1 MDIVAFSDV
10 TKTYR
15 GVPALDALSLTVR
28 ADALTVLCGP
38 PQSGKSVLMRL
49 LVGLE
54 KAESG
59 RILVEGQDVTAL
71 PPGARH
77 IGYVPQ
83 SFALYP
89 HLTVFEN
96 IAYPMRLQG
105 APKAEIARK
114 VERAVQL
121 LSIGHLLQKRPDQLS
136 GGEKQRVAIA
146 RGLLKDAR
154 IFVLDDPLVGLDYK
168 LRERLMDDLQSMR
181 RELGATFLYATSD
194 ALEAMTMAED
204 IVVMDAGKVIEHAPV
219 ARLYQQPHHLRS
231 MELVGFPGC
240 NMLSG
245 EMAGNGVCNSP
256 LGSVALDAE
265 AELPQRGAGIVLGL
279 RPEAITLTAQGQRAN
294 GQGADLGIGRGNGT
308 VRLVEDLGG
317 EQVVYLDTAGLTLV
331 TCLSVGQGT
340 VPAYG
345 EEIAYRFDPAS
356 LIAFDAGTG
365 RRLGRG
371 KEVVHA

>member
-1 MDIVAFSDV
+1 MDIVAFSEV

-15 GVPALDALSLTVR
+15 GVKALDALTLSVR

-96 IAYPMRLQG
+96 IAYPMRLQS

-121 LSIGHLLQKRPDQLS
+121 LSIGHLLQKRPEQLS

-204 IVVMDAGKVIEHAPV
+204 IVVMDAGKVVEHAPV

-231 MELVGFPGC
+231 MELVGFPSC
-240 NMLSG
+240 NMLQG
-245 EMAGNGVCNSP
+245 EMAGNGICHSL

-265 AELPQRGAGIVLGL
+265 AELPQRGARIVLGL
-279 RPEAITLTAQGQRAN
+279 RPEAITLTAAGPGTSLGN
-294 GQGADLGIGRGNGT
+294 GTGT

-356 LIAFDAGTG
+356 LIAFDAGSG

-371 KEVVHA
+371 KEIVHA